1 MDTGIGIIILIVFL
15 ATIIMAAAFIIYW
28 SVKSKGLNDKGY
40 TQEEVDQKEEIDNR
54 TEPLVEFFDAYVKDK
69 NFDHYVSGIQTAK
82 SILNFIVT
90 FETTDGKIFN
100 FHLNQDWFEQ
110 LQIGQKGV
118 LMTIN
123 GNFGDFGNGEEIK

>member
-1 MDTGIGIIILIVFL
+1 M
-15 ATIIMAAAFIIYW
+15 
-28 SVKSKGLNDKGY
+28 KK
-40 TQEEVDQKEEIDNR
+40 QKNYK

-100 FHLNQDWFEQ
+100 FHLNQDWFEH